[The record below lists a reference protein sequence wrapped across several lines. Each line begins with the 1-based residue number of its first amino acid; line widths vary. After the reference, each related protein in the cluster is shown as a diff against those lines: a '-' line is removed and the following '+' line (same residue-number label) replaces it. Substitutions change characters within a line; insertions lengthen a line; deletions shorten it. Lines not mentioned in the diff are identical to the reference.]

1 MIAQYKKD
9 WIVAR
14 QKPEEKYIFIIKPD
28 SEAKINSSNRK
39 TFSKLRR
46 HPPSGI
52 D

>member
-9 WIVAR
+9 WIVVR
-14 QKPEEKYIFIIKPD
+14 LKPEEEYIFIIPTVFG
-28 SEAKINSSNRK
+28 AKINSSNRK

-52 D
+52 Y